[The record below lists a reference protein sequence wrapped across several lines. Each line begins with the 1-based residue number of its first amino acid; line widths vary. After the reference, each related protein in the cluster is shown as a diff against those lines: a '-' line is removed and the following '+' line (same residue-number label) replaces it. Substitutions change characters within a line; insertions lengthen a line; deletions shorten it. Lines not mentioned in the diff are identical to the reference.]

1 VISRAPPPHFHP
13 PGPVVWLL
21 ALTPPVRIALLF
33 AYWLYMAAAGVM
45 AGLGVL
51 GSLIGGALSLLLVVG
66 SYLAMVEARRRE
78 WEDEPRETLWRI
90 LAGLCAGICIAIGLL
105 AIVLPAIVVLVLG
118 FWALAS
124 LPIWLYRR

>member
-1 VISRAPPPHFHP
+1 
-13 PGPVVWLL
+13 
-21 ALTPPVRIALLF
+21 
-33 AYWLYMAAAGVM
+33 
-45 AGLGVL
+45 
-51 GSLIGGALSLLLVVG
+51 
-66 SYLAMVEARRRE
+66 MVEARRRE